1 VDNLYVVDTSFFP
14 SSAGLNPS
22 LTVAAKHVAGGRADI
37 YSLAK
42 HNRQSIRLRRDM
54 IHIGECPRTVTNAV
68 CSVGGVLVSGA
79 LTTPPKNAEFLIGV

>member
-1 VDNLYVVDTSFFP
+1 MWWTPQFFP

-68 CSVGGVLVSGA
+68 CSVGGVFGERGTNYA
-79 LTTPPKNAEFLIGV
+79 AQER